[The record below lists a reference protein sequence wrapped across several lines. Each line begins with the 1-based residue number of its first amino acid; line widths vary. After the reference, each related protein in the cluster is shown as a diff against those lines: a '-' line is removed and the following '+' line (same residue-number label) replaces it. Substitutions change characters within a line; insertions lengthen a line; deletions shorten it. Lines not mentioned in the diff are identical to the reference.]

1 LLIAINWDLKI
12 RTKLDNDSTAF
23 RGGTGL
29 LDEQLEFLVIKLRKI
44 SKYAE
49 SCINQYIVIRPG
61 KIIIVQELI
70 LSKKITES
78 ARS

>member
-1 LLIAINWDLKI
+1 MLIAVNWGCKI
-12 RTKLDNDSTAF
+12 RTKRDNDSTAF

-29 LDEQLEFLVIKLRKI
+29 LDEQLDFLVIKLRKI
-44 SKYAE
+44 IKYAE

-61 KIIIVQELI
+61 KKLIVQEFYL
-70 LSKKITES
+70 KKITES